1 MGMNTTL
8 AKIAMTMLMLALAL
22 PAAASD
28 YTLEIFGNANED
40 ETINMQDVTYTE
52 LILLEYRDETELAD
66 AKHDNKINMQDVTQ
80 IELAILGKEKELTL
94 LDSADRV
101 VTVKKPITRIMTY
114 GQALH
119 QIIRTLESEDRLV
132 ATDRDVQEVWSAL
145 FPEFVGL
152 PIWGAYKERDYE
164 LIYELQPDIFITMV
178 QAPLF
183 TLSAVQQEDISK
195 LEPQGIGV
203 LALAHRHPAE
213 LLKTVR
219 KLGYVLDRRDEAEE
233 FIYFYSE
240 LMDTITER
248 TGELPDDDK
257 PRVYIANTV
266 KYKTSGEGTAYSEY
280 VKMAGGISISA
291 EEPSLDGLT
300 YVEIDPEWLIEQNP
314 DVFVFRVGYNTIQGY
329 GQDDASVAQEVQEDV
344 LNTPELANVNAI
356 RDEWVYQF
364 GQATTASASFL
375 CIGYMAKWFY
385 PELFEDID
393 MEAMHQEY
401 LDRFQRLD
409 YDVDTQGVFMYPPLY
424 GPALT

>member
-1 MGMNTTL
+1 MKMKTSTIL
-8 AKIAMTMLMLALAL
+8 AGIAMTMLLLVL

-28 YTLEIFGNANED
+28 CTLGIFGNANED

-52 LILLEYRDETELAD
+52 LIILEYRDETELAD
-66 AKHDNKINMQDVTQ
+66 AKYDGKINMQDVTQ
-80 IELAILGKEKELTL
+80 IELVILGKEKELTI
-94 LDSADRV
+94 LDSADRI
-101 VTVKKPITRIMTY
+101 VTVEKPITKVATY

-119 QIIRTLESEDRLV
+119 QIVRTLESEDRLV

-152 PIWGAYKERDYE
+152 PIWGTYKERNYE

-195 LEPQGIGV
+195 LEPQGIEV

-219 KLGYVLDRRDEAEE
+219 KLGYVLDQRDEAEE
-233 FIYFYSE
+233 FIDFYSE

-248 TGELPDDDK
+248 TGELPEDDK
-257 PRVYIANTV
+257 PRVYIANTR

-314 DVFVFRVGYNTIQGY
+314 DVFVFRVGYGTIQGY
-329 GQDDASVAQEVQEDV
+329 GQD
-344 LNTPELANVNAI
+344 NV
-356 RDEWVYQF
+356 
-364 GQATTASASFL
+364 S
-375 CIGYMAKWFY
+375 
-385 PELFEDID
+385 
-393 MEAMHQEY
+393 
-401 LDRFQRLD
+401 
-409 YDVDTQGVFMYPPLY
+409 
-424 GPALT
+424 